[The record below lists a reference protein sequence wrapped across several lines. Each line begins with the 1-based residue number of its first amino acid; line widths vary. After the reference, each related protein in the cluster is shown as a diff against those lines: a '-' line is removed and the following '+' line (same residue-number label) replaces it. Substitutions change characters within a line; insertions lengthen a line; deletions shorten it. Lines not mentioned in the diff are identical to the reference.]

1 MPIISTLFLF
11 LLALFVVQAFWG
23 YKLRHFFRL
32 FPGFLAGLLISFTT
46 GYLMFMDGTRG
57 DLTRLLMNLGGGDL
71 LSKAI
76 SDGDILGLLK
86 LLATDETARDILM
99 KILPDSAKAFMAFG
113 VLVCIACTIACA
125 ALEKPGVFLELFS
138 YGYTVTA
145 SICTAKESTLL
156 GAILGI
162 AVGALLGMLG
172 YKISRGWIIV
182 VPNLF
187 DFWVTLFL
195 STLILDGAA
204 DSGNIL
210 AGFLFSAISI
220 ASLALLAAIPIGVR
234 RQFKATAV
242 PKDGAAQSAAAA
254 SGPKGKWVEKFKI
267 DFWDVITIAFFAIV
281 FGHWLGVLISLAS
294 LALFVAI
301 RIGQS
306 KATAVPKDGTVQS
319 TTAAS
324 GLRGKWAEKF
334 KAVTNFVPAMP
345 SAQSK
350 ANPTLRNT
358 PPGGQKFC
366 SKCGNSLAPG
376 AKFCAK
382 CGAPTQSGEDA
393 AKPM

>member
-1 MPIISTLFLF
+1 
-11 LLALFVVQAFWG
+11 
-23 YKLRHFFRL
+23 
-32 FPGFLAGLLISFTT
+32 
-46 GYLMFMDGTRG
+46 MFMDGTRG
-57 DLTRLLMNLGGGDL
+57 DLTRLLMNLGGGNL

-76 SDGDILGLLK
+76 SNGDILGLLK

-99 KILPDSAKAFMAFG
+99 KILPDSAKAFMVFG

-125 ALEKPGVFLELFS
+125 ALEKPGVFLELFA
-138 YGYTVTA
+138 YGYTLIA
-145 SICTAKESTLL
+145 GPFAAKESALM

-162 AVGALLGMLG
+162 AAGALLGALG

-187 DFWVTLFL
+187 DFGVVAIAALLVPSSAGGNGFAVFI
-195 STLILDGAA
+195 SLI
-204 DSGNIL
+204 
-210 AGFLFSAISI
+210 
-220 ASLALLAAIPIGVR
+220 SLALLVAIPIGVYK
-234 RQFKATAV
+234 QFKATAI
-242 PKDGAAQSAAAA
+242 PKDGTAQSAA
-254 SGPKGKWVEKFKI
+254 
-267 DFWDVITIAFFAIV
+267 
-281 FGHWLGVLISLAS
+281 
-294 LALFVAI
+294 
-301 RIGQS
+301 
-306 KATAVPKDGTVQS
+306 
-319 TTAAS
+319 AAS

-334 KAVTNFVPAMP
+334 KTVTNFVPAMP